1 MTTSTKTRRPRRS
14 ASPTERSARV
24 AELADRLKQFADS
37 TSPAAQAA
45 YEARFDHYSPRNAM
59 LIVMQMPDATVV
71 RGFHAWKDEGRRVRK
86 GEHGIQILAPA
97 GSSGTKA
104 DEEAAANAQPGETFA
119 TKERHYFRITYV
131 FDLSQTEPIAE
142 GTEETK

>member
-1 MTTSTKTRRPRRS
+1 MTISTTKARRPRTSR
-14 ASPTERSARV
+14 SPTERSARV
-24 AELADRLKQFADS
+24 AELADRLKRFADS
-37 TSPAAQAA
+37 TSPAQQAA

-97 GSSGTKA
+97 GAYA
-104 DEEAAANAQPGETFA
+104 DRDASKTDDAGGEHDPEKVHRF
-119 TKERHYFRITYV
+119 FRVAFV
-131 FDLSQTEPIAE
+131 FDISQTEKIEE
-142 GTEETK
+142 GADE